1 MQLCG
6 LPKMLLFE
14 ILNEKCICY
23 VEGSPL
29 DAVALETHTREM
41 KRGVNG
47 QFSDGLISQPEESS
61 ILCPAHVHSPRQLV
75 LNHSSDFSP
84 HCFY

>member
-6 LPKMLLFE
+6 LPKTLLSGTF
-14 ILNEKCICY
+14 NENCICY
-23 VEGSPL
+23 VEGSPV

-47 QFSDGLISQPEESS
+47 QFSDGLISQPDESS
-61 ILCPAHVHSPRQLV
+61 ILCPTMFTAQGSL
-75 LNHSSDFSP
+75 S
-84 HCFY
+84 